1 MSALYYILV
10 KPFTLPPLFPPP
22 SLPSFLIYSTH
33 SHKHTLHSLHHV
45 KRPGAILHPGTLI
58 ARLDLDDPSKVHQ
71 SKKFTGPLP
80 PNSGQ
85 MTRGDKIHQVH
96 QVDTLLHSLHL
107 QFLTQPTIACT
118 LDLLSNALVAKGY
131 PSHFLNTVGE

>member
-1 MSALYYILV
+1 MECEGIILYTGETIYP
-10 KPFTLPPLFPPP
+10 PFPLPSSLPPFL
-22 SLPSFLIYSTH
+22 SHLP
-33 SHKHTLHSLHHV
+33 HKHTLHSLHHV

-85 MTRGDKIHQVH
+85 MTRGDKIHQV
-96 QVDTLLHSLHL
+96 DTLLHSLHL